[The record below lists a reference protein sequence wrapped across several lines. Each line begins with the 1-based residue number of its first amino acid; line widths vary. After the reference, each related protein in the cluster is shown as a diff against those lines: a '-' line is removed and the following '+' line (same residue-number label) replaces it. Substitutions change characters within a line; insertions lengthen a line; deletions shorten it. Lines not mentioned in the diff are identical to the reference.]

1 MVSPSSNSYPIVRA
15 IVAFFRR
22 EERTTFIIG
31 GTLFAN
37 EMASFSPRHA
47 VDVLFG
53 FSTWDLVFQCQ
64 EEKIDFGVNLP
75 YTACDVLPERCRCF
89 LG

>member
-37 EMASFSPRHA
+37 EMASFSPRRA

-53 FSTWDLVFQCQ
+53 FSTWDPMFHVKRTGPKTGLD
-64 EEKIDFGVNLP
+64 K
-75 YTACDVLPERCRCF
+75 AVLIVENCISVRI
-89 LG
+89 